1 MVAQRDLVGLF
12 IGLAAV
18 ASAAAQTTATLRW
31 RTGNG
36 PLGLQAGQADVRAPC
51 GNFAF
56 SCSDAATVPLYASD
70 KAARSVAM
78 QVGSAGSGMALR
90 NARTPGLNVSLVGQ
104 AGLGGELGVYG
115 RVGTTVNR
123 ASPALAGVPAS
134 EGGLTYGVGLSWDFS
149 RSASA
154 AVGLD
159 SYDMRGAAGEVRD
172 VRTSLGLRWR
182 Y

>member
-1 MVAQRDLVGLF
+1 MKAQRDLVGLL

-18 ASAAAQTTATLRW
+18 AGATAQSAATLRW
-31 RTGNG
+31 RTGNL
-36 PLGLQAGQADVRAPC
+36 PLGLQAGHGDVRAPC

-56 SCSDAATVPLYASD
+56 SCSDAATVPLYSSD
-70 KAARSVAM
+70 KAPRSIAM
-78 QVGSAGSGMALR
+78 QVGYAGTGMALR
-90 NARTPGLNVSLVGQ
+90 NTRTPGLNVSLVGQ
-104 AGLGGELGVYG
+104 AGIGGDVGVYG

-123 ASPALAGVPAS
+123 AAPALTGVSAG
-134 EGGLTYGVGLSWDFS
+134 EGGLTYGAGLSWDFS

-159 SYDMRGAAGEVRD
+159 SRDVRGAAGDVRN
-172 VRTSLGLRWR
+172 VRTSLGLQWR